1 MFRAYRWCGL
11 SGEGPLPGLLAEGD
25 EDEDFFLPLVSE
37 AVVAVSS
44 LDDGAVAEVSVPVS
58 VAGLLLD
65 VASVDPALVS
75 SLPAAVDLDL
85 LLLMFEL
92 LEASGLL
99 DGEA

>member
-1 MFRAYRWCGL
+1 MCCAYRWCGL
-11 SGEGPLPGLLAEGD
+11 SGEGPLPGLLAED
-25 EDEDFFLPLVSE
+25 DEDFFLPFVSG
-37 AVVAVSS
+37 VVAVVSS

-58 VAGLLLD
+58 VADVLLE
-65 VASVDPALVS
+65 VAPVDPALVS

-99 DGEA
+99 EGEA